1 MHILVTDRLA
11 CARCGPEF
19 GLILLADE
27 LKERRLLEGALACF
41 NCREQYPVEG
51 GFGDLR
57 PLPRNLQTTGEPTV
71 PEDPEASLRLAA
83 LFGVIEGPGLLLII
97 GPSARN
103 ASLLSRMI
111 EGIEIV
117 AVHPELRG
125 GPEQEGV
132 SRLAIAGHLPFL
144 TGSLR
149 GVALE
154 GEPSSLLLPEAV
166 RVLGSGSRL
175 VFLRPPDGTAA
186 EMEDYE
192 MELLVEGDDVLVG
205 VRK

>member
-27 LKERRLLEGALACF
+27 LKERRLLEGALACS

-57 PLPRNLQTTGEPTV
+57 PLPRNLQTAGSPTV

-83 LFGVIEGPGLLLII
+83 LLGVEGPGLLLII

-103 ASLLSRMI
+103 ASLLSGMI

-125 GPEQEGV
+125 GLEQEGV
-132 SRLAIAGHLPFL
+132 SRIAIAGHLPFL
-144 TGSLR
+144 TGSLC

-154 GEPSSLLLPEAV
+154 GESNSLLLEEAV

-175 VFLRPPDGTAA
+175 VFLRPPDGTAE
-186 EMEDYE
+186 EMEDYG
-192 MELLVEGDDVLVG
+192 MELLAEADDVLVG